1 MFSVPHLEMGLLCMA
16 DTGKLVLTSLLR
28 RMEVEP
34 ISSPGTHCA
43 ILKISVDGCNGKEV
57 DMNLTPY
64 QALILSN
71 HLTLV
76 TDAFY
81 EQGELS

>member
-1 MFSVPHLEMGLLCMA
+1 MA
-16 DTGKLVLTSLLR
+16 DTDRLILTSILR

-43 ILKISVDGCNGKEV
+43 ILKVAVDGCNGEEV

-71 HLTLV
+71 YLTLV

-81 EQGELS
+81 EQGELV

>member
-1 MFSVPHLEMGLLCMA
+1 MA
-16 DTGKLVLTSLLR
+16 DTDRLILTSILR

-43 ILKISVDGCNGKEV
+43 ILKVSVAGCNGKEV

-71 HLTLV
+71 YLALV

-81 EQGELS
+81 EQGDPK

>member
-1 MFSVPHLEMGLLCMA
+1 MA
-16 DTGKLVLTSLLR
+16 DTDRLILTSILR

-34 ISSPGTHCA
+34 ISSPGAHCA
-43 ILKISVDGCNGKEV
+43 ILKVSVDGCNGKEV

-71 HLTLV
+71 YLTLV
-76 TDAFY
+76 TDEFY
-81 EQGELS
+81 EQGDPK